1 MASTPNAKQI
11 QEAGVSAALDSL
23 AGPFGLRRFVIHFEL
38 VGAKIR
44 IMGLDAV
51 PLRMGGGP
59 PPPDLNGQRMEAL
72 SQALGRLYRATT
84 STSQGWHRGAIGYT
98 RDARGK
104 VHLYPLFDDETDGA
118 RVDKLPMPGPPAHP
132 LETPEYLRLRES
144 LIAPCRQIHARSY
157 NRGQDWEDWEI
168 KDDTQLLLH
177 LAFKSDGSPE
187 RSRTHSCQVL
197 GTFEPTWNR
206 FTWRTEQPLFT
217 EQVFNLGDFGAT
229 YDAAM
234 ELALVTAARLGAEWL
249 FVQPIDDRDTVLLV
263 AVFT

>member
-1 MASTPNAKQI
+1 MQNRFKRLGLAQRSIAWLDPLVFDALSFTSSWSVPKFESWDWTPFPC
-11 QEAGVSAALDSL
+11 EWEEDLL
-23 AGPFGLRRFVIHFEL
+23 
-38 VGAKIR
+38 
-44 IMGLDAV
+44 
-51 PLRMGGGP
+51 
-59 PPPDLNGQRMEAL
+59 PPDLNGQRMEAL